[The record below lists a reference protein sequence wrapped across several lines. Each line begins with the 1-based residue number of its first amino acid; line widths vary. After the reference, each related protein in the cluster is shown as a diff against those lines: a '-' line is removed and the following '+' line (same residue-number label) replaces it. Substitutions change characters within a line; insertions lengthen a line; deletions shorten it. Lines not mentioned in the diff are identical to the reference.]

1 MIEQQVNLYQDRFRE
16 KQVWVSAA
24 QVAGL
29 FAVLVLGMVLWS
41 SWLHFELNDANK
53 RNLAIKADQQRMS
66 AELAAANAELAQL
79 LEDDRLDRDIANTSR
94 QIKARKKV
102 LNFVDVNRFGSG
114 EGFSSYLVALSNLHL
129 TDVWLEQIRLGEN
142 FVQIRG
148 SSLSAELVPGYFDRF
163 SEEAVFEGNR
173 FDLFQVSR
181 SAETDWKVDFV
192 IATSEGD
199 DG

>member
-1 MIEQQVNLYQDRFRE
+1 MIEQQINLYQDRFRE

-24 QVAGL
+24 QVTGL
-29 FAVLVLGMVLWS
+29 FAVLLLGMVLWS
-41 SWLHFELNDANK
+41 TWLHFELNDANK
-53 RNLAIKADQQRMS
+53 RNQAIKADQQRMS

-148 SSLSAELVPGYFDRF
+148 SSLNAELVPGYFDRF

-173 FDLFQVSR
+173 FDLFQVNR

-192 IATSEGD
+192 IATSEGN